1 MWGVFVSCRWVTAK
15 WGGGGYQSSEA
26 SVVLTDM
33 SAAPPTYSIA
43 CSGGSWSAWR
53 TKVCSM
59 PAVAAV
65 SRAQKHVRARIGHK
79 RSERNTTRATS
90 SPAPPPS
97 APGAPSPLPP
107 AALDSHRT
115 PRGDGLEAVTALAQ
129 RVVRCLAAAQERRRV
144 WAEPAT
150 GAGSDGRTRDEQ
162 ATMRLPRPKPT
173 PRCRRRGTMGGVGL
187 TAVGQTTV
195 RGRRLPACLAPSA
208 GLGRAR
214 AVIGASTSIE

>member
-1 MWGVFVSCRWVTAK
+1 
-15 WGGGGYQSSEA
+15 
-26 SVVLTDM
+26 M

-53 TKVCSM
+53 TKACSM

-90 SPAPPPS
+90 SPAPS

-115 PRGDGLEAVTALAQ
+115 PRGNGLEAVTALAQ
-129 RVVRCLAAAQERRRV
+129 RVVRCLAAAQERWRA
-144 WAEPAT
+144 WAEPTT
-150 GAGSDGRTRDEQ
+150 GAGSGDRTRDEQ
-162 ATMRLPRPKPT
+162 ATVQRQQRRKPT

-187 TAVGQTTV
+187 TA
-195 RGRRLPACLAPSA
+195 LPPLTE
-208 GLGRAR
+208 LGRAVANALAHIPLLANSR
-214 AVIGASTSIE
+214 YNRPHSLSAARSAHAHSPPTTPLGI